1 MYRELDDNELLFMV
15 EENHDYYDILLEKYK
30 PLIFKISKKYLNL
43 GKKIGYELEDLIQLG
58 NLGLLEAMR
67 YYRQNKNILFY
78 TFIMRCIENKIKTE
92 IKYQLTNKRKMLSET
107 ISYDQI
113 VEGTDRPLIDFI
125 EDKDAINPYEEM
137 IEQEIEENYIKF
149 IQSLPIEVAVAFE
162 MRIDGFTNKQISKFL
177 EIDDKTITRSI
188 QFAKQRLCLN

>member
-15 EENHDYYDILLEKYK
+15 EENQDYYDILLEKYK

-43 GKKIGYELEDLIQLG
+43 GKKIGYELDDLIQLG

-113 VEGTDRPLIDFI
+113 VEGTNRPLIDFI

-177 EIDDKTITRSI
+177 EMDDKTITRSI